1 MPTTPPHRTEVVEIL
16 DALGTDPARPA
27 LLHRGHVTTAAG
39 LRDLTH
45 RLARALRARG
55 VDRRHTVTLLTGNR
69 PEAIAARYAAN
80 LVGCRTNQLYT
91 RLPADTQAAMVRD
104 VRTHTLIADPEHA
117 ARAAE
122 ITARTPVEAV
132 LVLGPGEGGNEP
144 TGRAFT
150 DLLALAAAESAEPFT
165 SRARPQDIRTIRHSG
180 GTTGHSKGICVGYG
194 QVRRFGPDLPADD
207 PAGPPR
213 LLVCTT
219 IAHAAGQMTDK
230 VLRAGGSAV
239 LHDGFDPAAVL
250 AAIEHERITD
260 VFLMPPLLYQ
270 LLDHPHCAHTDTTSL
285 RRLTYGGCQAS
296 PARLT
301 DALRR
306 FGPVLVQLYGQH
318 EAGIVS
324 VLDTG
329 DHDPARPHLLR
340 SVGRTAPGYRVAIRD
355 EQGRD
360 LPAGRH
366 GEVCIASDSLMQ
378 GYWQQPEL
386 TAATLRDG
394 WLHSGDIGYL
404 DDDGYL
410 YIVDRLKD
418 LINTGA
424 GHVYTSEVEDI
435 LNSHPQ
441 VHQSAVFG
449 VPDANRIERVHAAV
463 VPVPGSRPDPEELR
477 ALVRTRRGPLHEP
490 VHLTFLPRLPLTD
503 AGKPDKKL
511 LREHAAGP
519 ARPGPGRPRKPR

>member
-1 MPTTPPHRTEVVEIL
+1 MPPTSPFRTEVVDIL
-16 DALGTDPARPA
+16 DELGADPDRPA
-27 LLHRGHVTTAAG
+27 LVHRERTTSAG
-39 LRDLTH
+39 ELRDLVH

-55 VDRRHTVTLLTGNR
+55 VDRHHTVTLLTGNR

-104 VRTHTLIADPEHA
+104 VETHTLIVDPEHA
-117 ARAAE
+117 ARARE
-122 ITARTPVEAV
+122 IAGRTDVEAV
-132 LVLGPGEGGNEP
+132 LVLGPAPE
-144 TGRAFT
+144 AT
-150 DLLALAAAESAEPFT
+150 DLLALAATRSADPFT
-165 SRARPQDIRTIRHSG
+165 SRARPGDVRTIRHSG
-180 GTTGHSKGICVGYG
+180 GTTGHSKGICISYG
-194 QVRRFGPDLPADD
+194 QVRRFGPELPTAD

-219 IAHAAGQMTDK
+219 IAHAAGQLTDK

-239 LHDGFDPAAVL
+239 LHDEFDPAAVL
-250 AAIEHERITD
+250 TAIERERITD

-270 LLDHPHCAHTDTTSL
+270 LLDHPRSPETDTSSL

-296 PARLT
+296 PARLA

-324 VLDTG
+324 VLDAG

-340 SVGRTAPGYRVAIRD
+340 SVGRIAPGYRVAIRD

-360 LPAGRH
+360 LPAGRP

-378 GYWQQPEL
+378 GYWKQPEL

-394 WLHSGDIGYL
+394 WLHSGDVGYQ
-404 DDDGYL
+404 DDEGYL

-424 GHVYTSEVEDI
+424 GHVYTSEVEDL
-435 LNSHPQ
+435 LNSHPE

-449 VPDANRIERVHAAV
+449 VPDANRVERVHAVV
-463 VPVPGSRPDPEELR
+463 VPVPGTRPDPQELR
-477 ALVRTRRGPLHEP
+477 TLVRTRRGPLHEP
-490 VHLTFLPRLPLTD
+490 VHVALRAELPLTD

-511 LREHAAGP
+511 LRHQAA
-519 ARPGPGRPRKPR
+519 AR